1 MPANV
6 EIKARLHD
14 RGSMLE
20 KIAALTAAP
29 PVALEQEDTFFRSS
43 RGRLKLRSLPDG
55 SGELI
60 FYDRPDTAGSRE
72 SHYEISRTPDAASLR
87 TVLAAALGGTQSV
100 IKTRLLFHVGQTRIH
115 VDAVAG
121 LGDFLEL
128 EVVLAP
134 GQPPS
139 EGHRIAADLMERLGI
154 SPGDLLETAY
164 ADMLS
169 AGRDAASRPAADV
182 C

>member
-1 MPANV
+1 MPANI

-14 RGSMLE
+14 RVAMLRR
-20 KIAALTAAP
+20 IAALTAAA
-29 PVALEQEDTFFRSS
+29 PVVLEQEDTFFRCP
-43 RGRLKLRSLPDG
+43 RGRLKLRRFPDG
-55 SGELI
+55 NGELI

-72 SHYEISRTPDAASLR
+72 SHYELARIADTASLR
-87 TVLAAALGGTQSV
+87 TVLAQALGGMQTV

-115 VDAVAG
+115 VDDVAG

-134 GQPPS
+134 GQPAAD
-139 EGHRIAADLMERLGI
+139 GHRIAAGLMGQLGI
-154 SPGDLLETAY
+154 LPGDLLETAY
-164 ADMLS
+164 ADML
-169 AGRDAASRPAADV
+169 AAAALPASHPGADV

>member
-20 KIAALTAAP
+20 KIAALTAAA
-29 PVALEQEDTFFRSS
+29 PVVLEQKDTFFRCS
-43 RGRLKLRSLPDG
+43 RGRLKLRAFPDG
-55 SGELI
+55 TGELI
-60 FYDRPDTAGSRE
+60 FYERPDTAGSRE
-72 SHYEISRTPDAASLR
+72 SHYEISRTSDAETLR
-87 TVLAAALGGTQSV
+87 TVLAAALGGTQTV
-100 IKTRLLFHVGQTRIH
+100 TKIRLLFHVGQTRIH

-128 EVVLAP
+128 EVVLTP

-139 EGHRIAADLMERLGI
+139 EGHRIAASVMQQLGI
-154 SPGDLLETAY
+154 LPGDLVETAY

-169 AGRDAASRPAADV
+169 AGPGAESRPAAGV

>member
-20 KIAALTAAP
+20 KIAALTAAAA
-29 PVALEQEDTFFRSS
+29 VVLEQEDTFFRCS
-43 RGRLKLRSLPDG
+43 RGRLKLRAFPDG

-60 FYDRPDTAGSRE
+60 FYQRPDTAVSRE
-72 SHYEISRTPDAASLR
+72 SHYEISRISDAATLR
-87 TVLAAALGGTQSV
+87 TVLAAALGGMQTV
-100 IKTRLLFHVGQTRIH
+100 TKTRLLFHVGQTRIH
-115 VDAVAG
+115 VDTVAG

-139 EGHRIAADLMERLGI
+139 EGHRIAASLMEQLGI
-154 SPGDLLETAY
+154 VPGDLLETAY

-169 AGRDAASRPAADV
+169 AGGCTASRPAADV